1 MLSCY
6 PNRHAR
12 RDLGRLPLLAR
23 RLCEAGLVTIEYDGW
38 DVHGQTAQG
47 IGKPGPQLGQA
58 VAGFVQQVRRAQ
70 LKRSLFK
77 PDRRSIARSFWLM
90 SSGRQQGHPLMTRC
104 IRPLCLAAALVVLTP
119 ARSLAGPVTS
129 LELHSA
135 PGDYIG
141 LGRDYFADASMGGS
155 FNVATFSKPATG
167 PVNVVEFT
175 VSGPM
180 STFPGLYADLFFAT
194 NTIAGNYLQ
203 PGTYTAERYPFQHT
217 GEGGLSIGM
226 DFRGA
231 DFIYGTFTILD
242 AVIDYTSGTPVVV
255 SFAATFE
262 QHAEQP
268 TAPPLTGTLYYNYAA
283 PVPEPASLTLLSI
296 GAACLAACRRRRGTP
311 T

>member
-1 MLSCY
+1 M
-6 PNRHAR
+6 
-12 RDLGRLPLLAR
+12 
-23 RLCEAGLVTIEYDGW
+23 
-38 DVHGQTAQG
+38 HGQIAQG
-47 IGKPGPQLGQA
+47 MRNLRPQLGQA

-70 LKRSLFK
+70 LKCSLFET
-77 PDRRSIARSFWLM
+77 DRRSIAMNFWLM
-90 SSGRQQGHPLMTRC
+90 SSGRQQGHPLMTRRL
-104 IRPLCLAAALVVLTP
+104 RPLCVAAALAVLALAP
-119 ARSLAGPVTS
+119 ARSLGGPITS
-129 LELHSA
+129 LELHSE
-135 PGDYIG
+135 PGDTIG
-141 LGRDYFADASMGGS
+141 QVKDYFADASMGGS

-167 PVNVVEFT
+167 PVNVIEFT

-217 GEGGLSIGM
+217 GEGGLDIGM

-268 TAPPLTGTLYYNYAA
+268 TAPPLTGTLYYNYVA